1 MLLSEKIVQGAFDLV
16 LTTVWCQ
23 NNKLEG
29 KTFIFDAH
37 WKKRCTKW
45 GIGTFLHCCTIS
57 KAKKIYE
64 HQVSYN
70 SVAIVEKMSY
80 VYKNIFN
87 QIQLFELD
95 LTLDLIMFFM
105 FPQIDKRLLVLDLYF
120 LNGIALPSSFRTM
133 IKTGHKITI
142 FQAGIDLN
150 FDPLGIKVATS

>member
-1 MLLSEKIVQGAFDLV
+1 MRNTRAIQRQSTLSFKCTEEKKDKGDASSSMLLSEKIVQGASDLV

-57 KAKKIYE
+57 KAKKIQE

-70 SVAIVEKMSY
+70 SVAIVEKMS
-80 VYKNIFN
+80 
-87 QIQLFELD
+87 
-95 LTLDLIMFFM
+95 
-105 FPQIDKRLLVLDLYF
+105 
-120 LNGIALPSSFRTM
+120 
-133 IKTGHKITI
+133 
-142 FQAGIDLN
+142 
-150 FDPLGIKVATS
+150 